1 MTAELSAGAG
11 LCPATFQLSVRPVKA
26 VIELGALGDVIRTAL
41 NAAHHAN
48 RQGGEADRIAVALP
62 GLHLRRGVARPGQ
75 EVVLFGS
82 EAALGCY
89 LTLEGVRTLL
99 RRGMVAGMEIVE
111 TFRDPGAPGTAY
123 LRDRAAA
130 RRSPGAVRRALAR
143 AERRGKRM
151 AQDIETR
158 APAPDLLVLHYGDAV
173 AHIRELAAPVTEA
186 PLLVSTYGFSSPVA
200 PAVLPIVSDRGTRWT
215 EDAA

>member
-1 MTAELSAGAG
+1 MAELAAGAG

-26 VIELGALGDVIRTAL
+26 VIELGGLRDVIHTAL

-48 RQGGEADRIAVALP
+48 RQGGDADRIAVALP
-62 GLHLRRGVARPGQ
+62 GLHLRRGVARPGH

-82 EAALGCY
+82 EAALGRY
-89 LTLEGVRTLL
+89 LALDGVRTLL
-99 RRGMVAGMEIVE
+99 RRGMVAGMEIAE
-111 TFRDPGAPGTAY
+111 ALRDPGTPGTAY

-143 AERRGKRM
+143 AERRGKPM
-151 AQDIETR
+151 VQGIDTR
-158 APAPDLLVLHYGDAV
+158 APAPDLLALHYGDAV
-173 AHIRELAAPVTEA
+173 VHLRELAAPVTDA
-186 PLLVSTYGFSSPVA
+186 PLLVSTYGFSSPAA
-200 PAVLPIVSDRGTRWT
+200 PAVLPILPDRAPRWT